1 MQNEECSSMR
11 IDRPRL
17 RTFGLLIGLLFL
29 ALSSLR
35 TLQQVIVRSPDAP
48 FSDEI
53 ALYER
58 RAAPLRSLLPASGAV
73 GYISDRDDASDF
85 FRGYYMLRYVYAPLS
100 LVVVGDMPYDPHG
113 SYVPTASDTAATPA
127 LIVGDFRDRQ
137 RLEARRASMDLVV
150 VAQVDDALFLLCRRG
165 ARDAQGAVCR

>member
-1 MQNEECSSMR
+1 MR
-11 IDRPRL
+11 IDRQRL
-17 RTFGLLIGLLFL
+17 QTAGLLIALLFL

-35 TLQQVIVRSPDAP
+35 SLQQMIVHSPNGP

-58 RAAPLRSLLPASGAV
+58 RAAPLRALLPASGPV
-73 GYISDRDDASDF
+73 GYMSDRDDTSDF

-100 LVVVGDMPYDPHG
+100 LVVVGDMPYDTHG

-127 LIVGDFRDRQ
+127 LIVGDFHDRQ
-137 RLEARRASMDLVV
+137 RMEARRASLDLVV

-165 ARDAQGAVCR
+165 ARDPQGAICR